1 MDLLAVEQVANQKF
15 SFKVRDHN
23 IVSDMPSNEGG
34 NDEGPS
40 PTELLVGAVGTCIGM
55 AVARYCQTISCEGE
69 IAVYLTFQLADHPK
83 RVSNIVIDLELP
95 ENFPARKISAIHRVI
110 DACPVHG
117 TLMNPPQI
125 DIEIS

>member
-1 MDLLAVEQVANQKF
+1 MDLLAVEQVAEQKF
-15 SFKVRDHN
+15 VFKVRGHTV
-23 IVSDMPSNEGG
+23 VSDMASNEGG

-40 PTELLVGAVGTCIGM
+40 PTELLVGAIGTCIGM

-69 IAVYLTFQLADHPK
+69 VSVYLTYQLADHPK

-95 ENFPARKISAIHRVI
+95 ENFPTKRISAIQRVI
-110 DACPVHG
+110 EACPVHG